1 MATGNHFIDSLA
13 ADDASAL
20 APLLKPVRLEA
31 GQVLIE
37 QDGAVDTVH
46 FPIEAMLAN
55 VVRLDEG
62 ASVETAIVGREG
74 VSGLAPVMS
83 STPCSWEVVTRR
95 AGSALSL
102 PAVAL
107 QRRLGQS
114 EPFRE
119 RLLILTSHYQSQAAQ
134 TAACNSVH
142 RVSQRLARWLL
153 TAAELSGDERVDLT
167 QEELSALLGAQR
179 TTVTEAA
186 QGLKAAGALA
196 YSRGVVTISD
206 REGMERA
213 ACGCF
218 ASERDRMRRL
228 KLTL

>member
-1 MATGNHFIDSLA
+1 MHGNHFLDALA
-13 ADDASAL
+13 ADDAAAL
-20 APLLKPVRLEA
+20 EPLLKPVRLEA

-37 QDGAVDTVH
+37 QDSAVDAVH
-46 FPIEAMLAN
+46 FPVDALLAN
-55 VVRLDEG
+55 VVRLDGG

-83 STPCSWEVVTRR
+83 STHCSWEVVTRR
-95 AGSALSL
+95 AGSAFSL
-102 PAVAL
+102 PAAVL
-107 QRRLGQS
+107 RMRFGQS
-114 EPFRE
+114 RELRE

-186 QGLKAAGALA
+186 RGLKTAGALI
-196 YSRGVVTISD
+196 YSRGVVRISD
-206 REGMERA
+206 RERLERA

-218 ASERDRMRRL
+218 AAERDRMRRL
-228 KLTL
+228 KLTT